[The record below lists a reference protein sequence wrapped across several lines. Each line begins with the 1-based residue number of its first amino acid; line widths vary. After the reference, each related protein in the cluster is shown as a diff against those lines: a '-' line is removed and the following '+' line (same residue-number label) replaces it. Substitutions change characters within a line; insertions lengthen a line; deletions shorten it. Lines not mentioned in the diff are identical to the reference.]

1 MQIAQVATATTYRL
15 MPDTAKDKFRS
26 KTQSR
31 EIDGE
36 RTLAEG
42 ERRNVDDERRVEN
55 LQGGVRF

>member
-1 MQIAQVATATTYRL
+1 MQMAQVATATTYRL
-15 MPDTAKDKFRS
+15 MPDTANDKFRS
-26 KTQSR
+26 KMEQKNR
-31 EIDGE
+31 WE